1 MKKILIATSLA
12 SLLATSSFSAAG
24 GDIFRTSLNVDQL
37 EYQDSKEK
45 AITWD
50 AFVFAGYDINK
61 VYLYSEGEK
70 PRDEKVS
77 SETQLL
83 YSRAITPYW
92 DIQTGLEY
100 DKTPEDSKT
109 WGVIGFQ
116 GLAPYFFETKTSLL
130 FSNDGNIGLKI
141 SAEYEALITQKLILS
156 PSIALSAYSKSDDEM
171 EIGKGLSN
179 LTVGTRLRY
188 EIKREFAPYIG
199 VEWSKNFGKTAE
211 YTPLDES
218 YFTVGLKF
226 WF

>member
-1 MKKILIATSLA
+1 MKELLIATSLA
-12 SLLATSSFSAAG
+12 SLLATSSFAGAG

-50 AFVFAGYDINK
+50 AFMFAGYDINK

-100 DKTPEDSKT
+100 DKTPENSKT

-130 FSNDGNIGLKI
+130 FSNDGNIGLKMD
-141 SAEYEALITQKLILS
+141 AEYEALITQKLILS
-156 PSIALSAYSKSDDEM
+156 PSIGLTAYTKNDAEM

-188 EIKREFAPYIG
+188 EVKREFAPYIG
-199 VEWSKNFGKTAE
+199 VEWSKNFGKTAN
-211 YTPLDES
+211 YASLDEA